1 MPIELQIKFK
11 QFGDYLKNLNYIDT
25 DTNRDKPFSEDD
37 MKLYFGIYYFNQIPF
52 KKIDEKDRSLYRDLK
67 KKLYDTKNDD
77 VKELLIDN
85 GHTIL
90 PFSYIGNVN
99 AILINENGYTGYGD
113 PRGENTAKGY

>member
-1 MPIELQIKFK
+1 MPDAI
-11 QFGDYLKNLNYIDT
+11 
-25 DTNRDKPFSEDD
+25 
-37 MKLYFGIYYFNQIPF
+37 YFEEN
-52 KKIDEKDRSLYRDLK
+52 SL
-67 KKLYDTKNDD
+67 NDD